1 MGGICD
7 ETEEYVMAD
16 WILPVFGTLLIP
28 LFIILIVTYFITKKI
43 SRLMFVVSL
52 FTYTIGILF
61 LIDKYDMSKNAIII
75 TLIISAIILMYI
87 GYYMIK
93 RKY

>member
-1 MGGICD
+1 M
-7 ETEEYVMAD
+7 TD

-28 LFIILIVTYFITKKI
+28 LFIILIVTYFITRKI

-52 FTYTIGILF
+52 FTYTVGVLF

-75 TLIISAIILMYI
+75 TLIISAIVLMSI